1 MKRTLLLV
9 LTLLVTLASSL
20 FGVGVA
26 EAEVKKPFNPNDFST
41 YGLGLKDG
49 SLPKNIKPYAPKKRY
64 LTKEEFK
71 KGKVFPQQLLPQR
84 VDLRPYFSPIRNQ
97 SKFGTCVAFAAA
109 GLREYYIGK
118 YTEAKGSDITYL
130 SPLYIYY
137 PSGPDDGMTFY
148 SAFDIML
155 RKGVPPES
163 ERPYDPN
170 RSNTEQFYAP
180 ITELQ
185 RKNAAPYKINNFR
198 YISRYRMVDDIK
210 QAVANGDPVM
220 VGIEVYPNFDST
232 PRTGI
237 IPAVGERKSRGGHA
251 LVVVGYDEENQWFIM
266 RNSWGERFGDKGYAY
281 MKYDILKEMTRGYA
295 YVSDVGQD
303 QSYPPQGVTLSV
315 SSVDS
320 DSVTLSASALQAH
333 SIDLYRDN
341 QFVKSFT
348 GNSITEMELS
358 PDHAYNYHIVAKNDK
373 GETRSMNVSV
383 RTASNTIKK
392 AS

>member
-1 MKRTLLLV
+1 MKRTLFLI
-9 LTLLVTLASSL
+9 LTLWLALSTGL
-20 FGVGVA
+20 FGAGTA
-26 EAEVKKPFNPNDFST
+26 EAKGKKPFNPNDFST
-41 YGLGLKDG
+41 YGLGLKDAP
-49 SLPKNIKPYAPKKRY
+49 LPKNMKPYTPKKRY
-64 LTKEEFK
+64 VTKEEFK
-71 KGKVFPQQLLPQR
+71 KGKISPQQLLPQK

-97 SKFGTCVAFAAA
+97 SKFGTCVAFAAT

-118 YTEAKGSDITYL
+118 YTDAKGSDITYL
-130 SPLYIYY
+130 SPLYVYY

-155 RKGVPPES
+155 RKGIPPET

-198 YISRYRMVDDIK
+198 YINRYRMIDDIK

-232 PRTGI
+232 PPTGI
-237 IPAVGERKSRGGHA
+237 VPPVGEKKSRGGHA

-281 MKYDILKEMTRGYA
+281 MRYDILEKMTRAYGYVA
-295 YVSDVGQD
+295 DVGQK
-303 QSYPPQGVTLSV
+303 SYPPQGVKLSV
-315 SSVDS
+315 SSVDT
-320 DSVTLSASALQAH
+320 DSVTLSVSALQAN
-333 SIDLYRDN
+333 SFDLYRDN
-341 QFVKSFT
+341 QFIKSFN
-348 GNSITEMELS
+348 GMNVTEIELS
-358 PDHAYNYHIVAKNDK
+358 PDHAYNYHIVAKNAN

-383 RTASNTIKK
+383 RTATATMKK